1 MGMGMRARSCRW
13 CGWCCQIIDRYW
25 KTVRERETD
34 DSSSYFVCCATVY
47 ICTVPVIVLWDILK
61 EA

>member
-13 CGWCCQIIDRYW
+13 CQIICRYR
-25 KTVRERETD
+25 KTVRKRETD

-47 ICTVPVIVLWDILK
+47 ICTVPVIVFWDILK

>member
-13 CGWCCQIIDRYW
+13 CQIIDRYR
-25 KTVRERETD
+25 KTVRKRETD

-47 ICTVPVIVLWDILK
+47 VLYRTVIVLWDILK